1 MFYILYTN
9 KADIN
14 IWETVP
20 DETDV
25 RQTVQ
30 YLTTNLGIDTANIAV
45 FRKNDDTLMETDV
58 GQYV

>member
-9 KADIN
+9 KANIN

-20 DETDV
+20 DETNV
-25 RQTVQ
+25 KQTIQ
-30 YLTTNLGIDTANIAV
+30 YLTTNLDINTANITV
-45 FRKNDDTLMETDV
+45 FRKNDGTLMETDV